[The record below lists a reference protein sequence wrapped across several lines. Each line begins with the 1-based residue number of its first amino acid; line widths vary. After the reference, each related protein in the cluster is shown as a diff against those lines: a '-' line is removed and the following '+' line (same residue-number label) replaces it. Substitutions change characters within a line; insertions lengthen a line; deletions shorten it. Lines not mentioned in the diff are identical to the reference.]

1 MRGCSPDVWKG
12 KNGPPREYII
22 YMTIP
27 MVQVVPYFVTSCS
40 TMKNLDMSAYLVIPV
55 NERTCVRAHAHAHA
69 HAYAQTGRWVKEGS
83 KEEVLVEKTMR
94 LSGTHE

>member
-1 MRGCSPDVWKG
+1 
-12 KNGPPREYII
+12 
-22 YMTIP
+22 
-27 MVQVVPYFVTSCS
+27 
-40 TMKNLDMSAYLVIPV
+40 MSAYLVIPV

-83 KEEVLVEKTMR
+83 KEEVLVDKTMR